1 MDTET
6 MIRQLEAT
14 AEKHRKDKLN
24 TFDTNITAM
33 CEDVIPKL
41 KQLKE
46 YEDIELTPEQIRD
59 IDSLYLEKC
68 EQVNVLKEFVE
79 VTCQKEKLRRKAE

>member
-6 MIRQLEAT
+6 MIQQLEAV
-14 AEKHRKDKLN
+14 AEKHHKDKLN

-33 CEDVIPKL
+33 CEDVISKL
-41 KQLKE
+41 KQLKK
-46 YEDIELTPEQIRD
+46 YEDTGLTPEQIRD
-59 IDSLYLEKC
+59 MDSAYLEKC

-79 VTCQKEKLRRKAE
+79 ATCKEKKLEK

>member
-1 MDTET
+1 MDTEA
-6 MIRQLEAT
+6 MIQQLEAV

-46 YEDIELTPEQIRD
+46 YEDTELTPEQIRD
-59 IDSLYLEKC
+59 IDSAYLEKC

-79 VTCQKEKLRRKAE
+79 AICQEKNLKK

>member
-1 MDTET
+1 MDTEA
-6 MIRQLEAT
+6 MIQQLEAV

-33 CEDVIPKL
+33 CEDV
-41 KQLKE
+41 
-46 YEDIELTPEQIRD
+46 ELTPEQIRE

-79 VTCQKEKLRRKAE
+79 ATCKKREIKYDTRTVEGDIR

>member
-1 MDTET
+1 
-6 MIRQLEAT
+6 MIQQLEAT
-14 AEKHRKDKLN
+14 AEKHHKDKLN

-41 KQLKE
+41 KQLKK
-46 YEDIELTPEQIRD
+46 YEDTGLTPEQIRD
-59 IDSLYLEKC
+59 MDSLYLEKC

-79 VTCQKEKLRRKAE
+79 ATCQKENLRRKAE